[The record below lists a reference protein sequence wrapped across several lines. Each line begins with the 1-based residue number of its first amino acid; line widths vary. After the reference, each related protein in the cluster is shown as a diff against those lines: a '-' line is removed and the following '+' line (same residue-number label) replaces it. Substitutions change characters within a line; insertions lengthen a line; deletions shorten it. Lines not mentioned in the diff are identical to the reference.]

1 MKNGIYQAM
10 KPFWTMTLALLC
22 AVSLNISAAAKDA
35 DASGEL
41 AEILSRTTTL
51 QGLFS
56 QRQYDHKGSLLSESS
71 GRFGLLRPGYFF
83 WHIASPDSQSI
94 IANPKYLWHHDLDLE
109 TVTRRPVTDSSMMS
123 PLQILGGD
131 VEALALRFSVKKP
144 AEASFLLIPL
154 DVDTAF
160 ESLSLTFDGN
170 IISQLEIVDTLSQ
183 RIDIRF
189 KGVTETPALT
199 AEDFSFA
206 PPAGVDLFYYDD

>member
-1 MKNGIYQAM
+1 MKISIYPAVNQLW
-10 KPFWTMTLALLC
+10 KITLAALC
-22 AVSLNISAAAKDA
+22 AVSLNISAAAEGA
-35 DASGEL
+35 EESAEL
-41 AEILSRTTTL
+41 SEILSRTTTL

-56 QRQYDHKGSLLSESS
+56 QRQYDDKGVLLSESS

-83 WHIASPDSQSI
+83 WHIESPDSQSI

-131 VEALALRFSVKKP
+131 LSALALRFSVEKM
-144 AEASFLLIPL
+144 ASGTFSLTAL
-154 DVDTAF
+154 DVDTVF
-160 ESLSLTFDGN
+160 ESLTLTFDGDN
-170 IISQLEIVDTLSQ
+170 ISRLDIIDTLSQ

-189 KGVTETPALT
+189 DGVTDTPALT